1 MTTTECS
8 FCHYIYDEWF
18 GDCRN
23 GVPAGLAIGALAGTV
38 CSRCGLQGVRH
49 EPRANAPYAGLEAEL
64 YDQFAGKAGI
74 VFARDWIVG
83 TAAGF
88 SGPPNMLELGAGTG
102 RIAVELAQHGIRV
115 CGVDRS
121 PDMLKLAEAK
131 RQRVLKDRAD
141 TLKLVEQDMLEL
153 ELAET
158 FTHVLCPEGI
168 IQHVTRMSEHRAVLG
183 NIRKH
188 LVPQGLLAVEL
199 LLPPAQASWKTVQR
213 KVLPKDKI
221 VYKHVEG
228 ETSLRR
234 QTYRLTATYETFVQG
249 LEQPRCRVEREL
261 ALMTPKELV
270 LLLESE
276 GFEVV
281 GLAENEGGSKPWSTV
296 LPSGLERIV
305 SDLRSDETLESLES
319 EGRLGTATL
328 PYTPEAW
335 RAGSFPVG
343 TDVGMT
349 AHAAAASFTILAKKR

>member
-1 MTTTECS
+1 MTTKECS
-8 FCHYIYDEWF
+8 ICHYIYDEWF

-23 GVPAGLAIGALAGTV
+23 GVPAGVGIGALAGTV
-38 CSRCGLQGVRH
+38 CSRCGMQGVRH

-74 VFARDWIVG
+74 VFARDWIMG

-88 SGPPNMLELGAGTG
+88 SEPPSVLELGAGTG

-121 PDMLKLAEAK
+121 PDMLKLAETK
-131 RQRVLKDRAD
+131 RNRVLKNRAD

-158 FTHVLCPEGI
+158 FTHVLCSEGI
-168 IQHVTRMSEHRAVLG
+168 IQHVTRMGEHRTVLG
-183 NIRKH
+183 NIRNH

-213 KVLPKDKI
+213 KVLPKGKI

-234 QTYRLTATYETFVQG
+234 QIYRLTVTYETFVLG
-249 LEQPRCRVEREL
+249 LEQPRYRVEREL

-281 GLAENEGGSKPWSTV
+281 GLVENEGGSKPWSTV
-296 LPSGLERIV
+296 LPSGLARVV
-305 SDLRSDETLESLES
+305 SDLKPDETLETLES
-319 EGRLGTATL
+319 EGRLGATTL
-328 PYTPEAW
+328 PYRPEAW

-343 TDVGMT
+343 TDAGMN

>member
-1 MTTTECS
+1 MTITECS

-23 GVPAGLAIGALAGTV
+23 GVPAGAGIGALAGTV
-38 CSRCGLQGVRH
+38 CSRCGLQGARH
-49 EPRANAPYAGLEAEL
+49 EPRPNAPYAGLEAEL

-74 VFARDWIVG
+74 VFARDWVMG

-88 SGPPNMLELGAGTG
+88 SAPPGVLELGAGTG

-131 RQRVLKDRAD
+131 RHRMLKDRAE
-141 TLKLVEQDMLEL
+141 TLELVEQDMLEL
-153 ELAET
+153 ELSER
-158 FTHVLCPEGI
+158 FTHVLCLEGI
-168 IQHVTRMSEHRAVLG
+168 IQHVTRMSEHRALLG

-199 LLPPAQASWKTVQR
+199 LPPAQASWKTVQR
-213 KVLPKDKI
+213 KVLPKNKT
-221 VYKHVEG
+221 VYKHVVG

-249 LEQPRCRVEREL
+249 FEQPRYRVEREL

-281 GLAENEGGSKPWSTV
+281 GLVENEGAGKPWSTV
-296 LPSGLERIV
+296 LPSGLDRIE
-305 SDLRSDETLESLES
+305 SDLKPDETLETLES
-319 EGRLGTATL
+319 EGRLGTTTL
-328 PYTPEAW
+328 PYRPEAW

-343 TDVGMT
+343 TDTGMN
-349 AHAAAASFTILAKKR
+349 AHAAAASFTFLAKKR

>member
-88 SGPPNMLELGAGTG
+88 SGPPNVLELGAGTG

-168 IQHVTRMSEHRAVLG
+168 IQHVTRTSEHRAVLG

-188 LVPQGLLAVEL
+188 LVTQGLLAVEL

-249 LEQPRCRVEREL
+249 LEQPRYRVEREL

-305 SDLRSDETLESLES
+305 SDLRPDETLESLES